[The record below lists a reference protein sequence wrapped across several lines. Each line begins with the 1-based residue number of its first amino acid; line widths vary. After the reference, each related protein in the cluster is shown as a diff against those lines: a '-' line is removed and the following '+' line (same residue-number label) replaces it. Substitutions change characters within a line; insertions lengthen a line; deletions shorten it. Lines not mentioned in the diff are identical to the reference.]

1 MAEERKFR
9 KLGLVGGMGPEST
22 ILYYH
27 GIVYETQKRAGRQMF
42 PDLLIESVNVFEV
55 LECCQRKEYEK
66 LTCYLLRAIENLA
79 SGGAEFA
86 ALSANT
92 AHIVFDELKKRSPI
106 PLVSIVEAACE
117 EAERRELTKIGLLG
131 TKFTMEGTFFRKP
144 FLEKRIEITVPNERE
159 REYVNR
165 KISEELEAGIIIDET
180 RRHFM
185 DIIRRMTKEEGI
197 EAVVLGCTELPLLFD
212 GVSGNIEFLDTV
224 EIHIRTLVDRIVGT
238 SDKKGEDRHGG
249 AL

>member
-1 MAEERKFR
+1 
-9 KLGLVGGMGPEST
+9 MGPEST

-27 GIVYETQKRAGRQMF
+27 GIVYETQKRIGRQKF
-42 PDLLIESVNVFEV
+42 PGLLIESVNVFEV
-55 LECCQRKEYEK
+55 LEYCQKEEYDK
-66 LTCYLLRAIENLA
+66 LTAYLLRAIENLA
-79 SGGAEFA
+79 AGGAEFA

-117 EAERRELTKIGLLG
+117 EADRRELKKIGLLG
-131 TKFTMEGTFFRKP
+131 TKFTMEGIFFRKP
-144 FLEKRIEITVPNERE
+144 FLEKQIEIEVPNEQE

-165 KISEELEAGIIIDET
+165 KISEELEAGIVKDDT

-185 DIIRRMTKEEGI
+185 DIVGRMAEEEGI

-212 GVSGNIEFLDTV
+212 GVSGNTEFLDTV
-224 EIHIRTLVDRIVGT
+224 KIHIRALVDRII
-238 SDKKGEDRHGG
+238 EDIVAEGRG
-249 AL
+249 